1 MLEQHATT
9 CCHAKHKKASIS
21 STSEYGIHPHLK
33 ETKWRKDLKFAN
45 ETNYYQEKNI
55 IFLNVTNLS
64 IKRQS
69 DQHKKYIA

>member
-9 CCHAKHKKASIS
+9 CCHAKPTKARIS

-33 ETKWRKDLKFAN
+33 VTKWRKDLTFAN
-45 ETNYYQEKNI
+45 ETNQEKYI
-55 IFLNVTNLS
+55 IIINVTK

-69 DQHKKYIA
+69 DQHKKYIT